1 MEVGLK
7 FDAAILYCAQAERRL
22 RRRQLWYGRILFFSH
37 TVLML
42 RTVIHL
48 GVKSERPA
56 YLLAMDTFK
65 TTFYCSPCLPSPT
78 TTPLA
83 IS

>member
-7 FDAAILYCAQAERRL
+7 FDAANLYCAQAERRL
-22 RRRQLWYGRILFFSH
+22 RRRHLWYGRILFFSH
-37 TVLML
+37 TVLFI

-56 YLLAMDTFK
+56 YLLAIDTFK
-65 TTFYCSPCLPSPT
+65 TTFYCNPCLPPT
-78 TTPLA
+78 EDSPLA